1 MCECRIRSIRRLSRA
16 TRLVALSLLA
26 DRERTWI
33 GRPQSPWDHADG
45 TRQFAYRALRG
56 KLTCKELTL
65 AIDEI
70 AKAMQALVAPVGMVS
85 DQVARVRA
93 LDAQVHDELRT
104 EHGSRCRA

>member
-1 MCECRIRSIRRLSRA
+1 VDRAAAIPEGSRRWHAAIRVPR
-16 TRLVALSLLA
+16 
-26 DRERTWI
+26 
-33 GRPQSPWDHADG
+33 
-45 TRQFAYRALRG
+45 LRG